1 MKKLSYFQR
10 GEKTGEPARF
20 FLFII
25 FLFFSI
31 FSESSAQIWEDFTV
45 WYDGNGADSG
55 YISAEHF
62 KSGTNIITLKM
73 NAASAGSSDVPYTKN
88 GCIFAGWCLYP
99 DGDFAVA
106 PLLSEGFEW
115 DPKDVPVTWTENKDG
130 FVFYARWDCDG
141 NYNGIDDPI
150 RQRPTQRPAVP
161 TAVFIPGKTSVPFV
175 PTPTASVTATPIPT
189 ALFNP
194 YEVFGGSASAGDDID
209 SKETK
214 SADKTDTPFVV
225 IPFAEEVH
233 LAESSPERVML
244 SQNMKSVQ
252 DLEPYSADQ
261 QLLIIPD
268 DIIDENTV
276 IPIPAAFTAPIEYL
290 ETLPNTGITSK
301 TGSRHGEKSLSV
313 SYTPAN
319 MELMI
324 PGLDLSSSIV
334 SVERSNGGY
343 ALEQLGNN
351 IALLADMADPGKGI
365 SILAAHNTLDE
376 ETFGPFAMIHSL
388 QIGDR
393 FFIRTEK
400 NELMSFE
407 IYSNLKI
414 NEYDFETLYRTCF
427 LYDNTVTLLT
437 CEDERPEGGYANRRI
452 VSAKLVN

>member
-10 GEKTGEPARF
+10 GIKSGEPAGF

-31 FSESSAQIWEDFTV
+31 FSDSSAQIWEDFTV

-130 FVFYARWDCDG
+130 FVFYARWNCDG

-175 PTPTASVTATPIPT
+175 PTPTASVTATPAPT

-194 YEVFGGSASAGDDID
+194 YAVFGNSAGTGDID
-209 SKETK
+209 SADTK
-214 SADKTDTPFVV
+214 LADRVEAPLVV
-225 IPFAEEVH
+225 IPFAEDVQLSET
-233 LAESSPERVML
+233 SPERVLL

-252 DLEPYSADQ
+252 DLEPYSVDQ

-268 DIIDENTV
+268 DVIDEKDV
-276 IPIPAAFTAPIEYL
+276 ISVPASFTAPIEDL

-301 TGSRHGEKSLSV
+301 PGSRHGENSLSV
-313 SYTPAN
+313 TYTPAN

-324 PGLDLSSSIV
+324 PGLDLNGSIV
-334 SVERSNGGY
+334 TVERGKGGY
-343 ALEQLGNN
+343 ALDRLGKN
-351 IALLADMADPGKGI
+351 IGLLADMADPGKGI
-365 SILAAHNTLDE
+365 SILAAHNTLDA

-393 FFIRTEK
+393 FFIRTDEK
-400 NELMSFE
+400 DLLIFE
-407 IYSNLKI
+407 VYSNEKI
-414 NEYDFETLYRTCF
+414 NEYDFETLYRTGF
-427 LYDNTVTLLT
+427 MYDNTVTLLT
-437 CEDERPEGGYANRRI
+437 CEDERPEGGYTNRRI

>member
-10 GEKTGEPARF
+10 GIKSGEPAGL
-20 FLFII
+20 FLFIFI
-25 FLFFSI
+25 FFFLV
-31 FSESSAQIWEDFTV
+31 FSDSSAQIWEDFTV

-55 YISAEHF
+55 FISEEHF

-88 GCIFAGWCLYP
+88 GCIFLGWCLYP

-130 FVFYARWDCDG
+130 FVFYARWNCDG

-150 RQRPTQRPAVP
+150 RQRSTQRPAVP

-175 PTPTASVTATPIPT
+175 PTPTASVTATPAPT

-194 YEVFGGSASAGDDID
+194 YAVFGNSAGIGDID
-209 SKETK
+209 SADTK
-214 SADKTDTPFVV
+214 LADRVEAPLVV
-225 IPFAEEVH
+225 IPFAEDVQLSET
-233 LAESSPERVML
+233 SPERVML

-252 DLEPYSADQ
+252 DLEPFSVDQ

-268 DIIDENTV
+268 DVIDEKAV
-276 IPIPAAFTAPIEYL
+276 IPVPASFTAPIEDL

-301 TGSRHGEKSLSV
+301 PDSRHGENSLSV
-313 SYTPAN
+313 TYTPAN

-324 PGLDLSSSIV
+324 PGLDLNGSIV
-334 SVERSNGGY
+334 TVERSNGGY
-343 ALEQLGNN
+343 ALDQLGNN
-351 IALLADMADPGKGI
+351 IGLLADMADPGKGI
-365 SILAAHNTLDE
+365 SILAAHNTLDA

-393 FFIRTEK
+393 FFIRTDEK
-400 NELMSFE
+400 DLLIFE
-407 IYSNLKI
+407 VYSNEKI
-414 NEYDFETLYRTCF
+414 NEYDFETLYRIGF
-427 LYDNTVTLLT
+427 MYDNTVTLLT
-437 CEDERPEGGYANRRI
+437 CEDERPEGGYVNRRI